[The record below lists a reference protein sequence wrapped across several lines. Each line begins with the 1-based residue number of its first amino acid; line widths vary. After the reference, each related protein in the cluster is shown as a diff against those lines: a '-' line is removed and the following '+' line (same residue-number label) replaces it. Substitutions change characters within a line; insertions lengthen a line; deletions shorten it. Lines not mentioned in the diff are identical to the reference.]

1 MVGVWEIQFLAP
13 LEPLLNRGGI
23 LIPEPLAVVLV
34 AKIEPPTEVVVF
46 LLGVIGILPL
56 SILTFK
62 FKLESDF
69 KLKFLPA
76 SPLLK
81 LSLDTTL
88 TSSALGKGSLAM
100 VERI

>member
-1 MVGVWEIQFLAP
+1 M
-13 LEPLLNRGGI
+13 NRGGI

-34 AKIEPPTEVVVF
+34 AKIDPPTEVVVF
-46 LLGVIGILPL
+46 LLGVIGCCMPILPL

-69 KLKFLPA
+69 KFKFLPA
-76 SPLLK
+76 IPLLK

-88 TSSALGKGSLAM
+88 SSSALGKGSLAL